1 MPDSTLLLPSGAPRS
16 LRLRRLAYAVLL
28 LGLGWLT
35 AVPAVA
41 KEKAQPALDEQGRA
55 LALESFD
62 YVWQTIHDKHWD
74 LSSIDWDGAR
84 SELRAEMEQAK
95 SSAQVTRVLNELISR
110 LGMSHFVIIDSEAYQ
125 EMSGLSGE
133 GDDGD
138 RPSSGGDAG
147 FDLRVHD
154 GKALVT
160 RVRPGSPAFEAG
172 VRPGFE
178 LIKADDRTI
187 DDLLERIDRGYAGTP
202 MYECAASS
210 AAQATVARAAG
221 DTARAVFRDARG
233 KKRKI
238 EIQSTRPTGT
248 PAKFGYLPTMYT
260 EFDSRELG
268 DAGYIRFNV
277 FMDPPKVMKAYGD
290 AIKEFSG
297 KDGIVIDL
305 RGNPGGIAGMAMGMG
320 GWLVQE
326 KGLHLGTMITKDT
339 TLRLVLNPRLGSYE
353 GPVAVLVDGCSM
365 SSSEFMA
372 GGLQS
377 LGRARVFGTPTP
389 GAALPSV
396 IEKLPT
402 GQGFQYAIANYVA
415 ADGNP
420 LEGVGVQPDET
431 VIPDRERLLDGGD
444 PILEAAL
451 DWIESEAR
459 RKGSVED
466 DSTP

>member
-1 MPDSTLLLPSGAPRS
+1 MPESTLKSPSRAPRS
-16 LRLRRLAYAVLL
+16 LRPRRLAAAAML

-35 AVPAVA
+35 AVPGVA
-41 KEKAQPALDEQGRA
+41 RENAPPALDEQERA

-84 SELRAEMEQAK
+84 TELRAEMEQAK

-110 LGMSHFVIIDSEAYQ
+110 LGMSHFVIIDSDAYE

-133 GDDGD
+133 GGSD

-160 RVRPGSPAFEAG
+160 RVRSGSPAFEAG

-178 LIKADDRTI
+178 LIKADDRSI
-187 DDLLERIDRGYAGTP
+187 ADLLERIDRGYAGTP

-210 AAQATVARAAG
+210 AALATVARAAG
-221 DTARAVFRDARG
+221 DRSKAVFRDERG

-238 EIQSTRPTGT
+238 EVESTRPTGT

-260 EFDSRELG
+260 EFDSRALG

-277 FMDPPKVMKAYGD
+277 FMDPPKVMQAYGK
-290 AIKEFSG
+290 AIKEFAG

-372 GGLQS
+372 GGPQS
-377 LGRARVFGTPTP
+377 LGRARVFGTPDP
-389 GAALPSV
+389 RRGAA
-396 IEKLPT
+396 
-402 GQGFQYAIANYVA
+402 
-415 ADGNP
+415 
-420 LEGVGVQPDET
+420 VGHREAPHRAG
-431 VIPDRERLLDGGD
+431 IPVRHRQL
-444 PILEAAL
+444 
-451 DWIESEAR
+451 R
-459 RKGSVED
+459 RRRRQSPGRGRR
-466 DSTP
+466 PA